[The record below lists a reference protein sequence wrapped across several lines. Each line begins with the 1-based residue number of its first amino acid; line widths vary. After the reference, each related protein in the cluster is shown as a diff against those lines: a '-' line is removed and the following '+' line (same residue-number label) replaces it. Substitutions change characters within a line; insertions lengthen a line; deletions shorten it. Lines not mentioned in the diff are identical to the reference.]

1 MGLHRLVQRPGAEA
15 SPDDQH
21 DRFAGLQPEMGQR
34 LGFQRGGVPES
45 GETAAQRIARQHDP
59 IGREKALHALVG
71 YTDAP
76 GPRREQLVR
85 NARIGVLLLN
95 QRRNAHP
102 LRAPQHRSAGVPP
115 EADDHIGPE
124 AADHPS
130 SLDQRREHLGWNGQV
145 AQRQPPLQSRHGQA
159 DDRIAKRRHLLH
171 LHLALGPDEQDVQTV
186 VQPAPERL
194 GDGDGRIDM
203 PSGASAAQYDFQF
216 AFLAHFAFQLDRSNK
231 KILSDIRPG
240 RRSACPAVTGFRPL
254 SPLHRRFA
262 DRPGF
267 GFGISV
273 RRPAQSSIVSP
284 RGRSNDC
291 SLT

>member
-1 MGLHRLVQRPGAEA
+1 MGLHRLVQRPGTEA

-21 DRFAGLQPEMGQR
+21 DRLAGLQPEMGQC
-34 LGFQRGGVPES
+34 LGFQRGGVPGS
-45 GETAAQRIARQHDP
+45 GEATAQRIARQHDP
-59 IGREKALHALVG
+59 IGGEKALHALVG
-71 YTDAP
+71 YADAP
-76 GPRREQLVR
+76 GPRCKQLVR

-171 LHLALGPDEQDVQTV
+171 FHLALGPDEQDVHAV
-186 VQPAPERL
+186 AQPASERL

-203 PSGASAAQYDFQF
+203 ASRASAAQYDFQF
-216 AFLAHFAFQLDRSNK
+216 AFLAHFAFQLDRSN
-231 KILSDIRPG
+231 
-240 RRSACPAVTGFRPL
+240 
-254 SPLHRRFA
+254 
-262 DRPGF
+262 
-267 GFGISV
+267 
-273 RRPAQSSIVSP
+273 
-284 RGRSNDC
+284 
-291 SLT
+291 